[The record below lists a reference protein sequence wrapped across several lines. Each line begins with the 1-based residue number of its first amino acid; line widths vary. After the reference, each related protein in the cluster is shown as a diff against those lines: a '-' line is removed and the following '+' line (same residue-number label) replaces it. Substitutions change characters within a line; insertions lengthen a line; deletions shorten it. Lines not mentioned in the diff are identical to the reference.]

1 MKKISILITGGTGSF
16 GSKFISYLIKN
27 YKNKIKRLVV
37 FSRDELKQYKLQ
49 KKFPLKKY
57 NFMRFFI
64 GDVRDKS
71 RLEMALTDIDIIIH
85 AAALKQVDTAE
96 YNPIETI
103 KTNIIGAQNIIE
115 AAINSKVKNVIAI
128 STDKAV
134 SPINLYGA
142 TKLSSEKLFLAANS
156 LSGKKKI
163 KFSVVR
169 YGNVMGSRGSV
180 LPYFLSLKKN
190 QLPLTHKEMTRF
202 NINLEEA
209 CELVYRMMFKNI
221 GGEIYVPKIP
231 SFYISD
237 LIKAINPRNTYKIVG
252 IRPGEKL
259 YEELINQDESNYTI
273 ELKKYFLVFP
283 NLSLRELKK
292 ISKKINGKIS
302 NSKFSYNSFN
312 NKNFLSISDLKKLI
326 VKFNNEFTSN
336 SSS

>member
-142 TKLSSEKLFLAANS
+142 IIFGSKQPEW
-156 LSGKKKI
+156 KKE
-163 KFSVVR
+163 
-169 YGNVMGSRGSV
+169 N
-180 LPYFLSLKKN
+180 
-190 QLPLTHKEMTRF
+190 
-202 NINLEEA
+202 
-209 CELVYRMMFKNI
+209 
-221 GGEIYVPKIP
+221 
-231 SFYISD
+231 
-237 LIKAINPRNTYKIVG
+237 
-252 IRPGEKL
+252 
-259 YEELINQDESNYTI
+259 
-273 ELKKYFLVFP
+273 
-283 NLSLRELKK
+283 
-292 ISKKINGKIS
+292 
-302 NSKFSYNSFN
+302 
-312 NKNFLSISDLKKLI
+312 
-326 VKFNNEFTSN
+326 
-336 SSS
+336 